1 MQFSRTFLSAFLL
14 VFVLAASPAL
24 GAPRHGGDD
33 DGGRDRDGDRDG
45 DRDRGNDDRP
55 PTVPGPRHVPWA
67 NVILDTVKQ
76 FVRNPH
82 NKYTYSRSYR
92 HCTTAAGTDTGAGA
106 GADEC
111 STVSYGGGASPAS
124 LSWPVA
130 ARRRAETDSVE
141 DVDPFV
147 GMRSRG
153 LMCSCGGWGWGWE
166 EWEWESRDGAVM
178 VELAGMSGVGSR
190 MRGAHGCSR
199 AKNAWMLDA
208 FVRPPRPHV
217 PFGRK
222 AEELFLS
229 VPNAASAINA
239 SRQYAGKPHLAGS
252 DGDLQTAM
260 DFLALLQRELNISKP
275 SSAPI
280 FPAGSEASRNAT
292 LSISNLT
299 EPTAWIDV
307 YYPVM
312 NTPVSHSLEILDGD
326 SVAWKAQL
334 EEVVDHPDKD
344 GDAWAYSD
352 AVPAWH
358 GLSRG
363 GQAEGKLIYANYG
376 SKSDYDD
383 LVEKG
388 VNFTG
393 AIVLARYGGIF
404 RGLKVKGA
412 QELGAAGILIYSDPR
427 DDGSVTTANGYQAYA
442 LGTPRPARNPT
453 SVQRG
458 SVQFLSIYP
467 GDPTTPG
474 YPAYENSTRT
484 NGTNIPDIPS
494 LPISWT
500 NAQVLLKE
508 IEGGKGRTVRLVNS
522 VDDKVIPIWNPMG
535 VIPGYIKDEVVIIG
549 NHRDAWVLGAADP
562 TSGTASVHEVIRGFG
577 ALLKEGW
584 KPLRTIVFAS
594 WDAEEYGLIGSTEW
608 GEDFKDWIKENVVA
622 YLNLDSSVSGSRFD
636 ARASPSLSHL
646 VRSTAEQIPHPY
658 DPTRTLWDAS
668 EDSGTY
674 LGEDT
679 EGDVWAEATDSIG
692 VKPLGSGSDFTVFLQ
707 HIGVASA
714 DAGGFGATRSDPVY
728 HYHSV
733 YDSEPWME
741 TYGDIGFLKHVAVS
755 KNLGLQALRIA
766 NAIVLPFNTTH
777 YAFQLDEYLD
787 IVEAL
792 ASQSPVVPNLAPLRA
807 SIKALQFASLK
818 LDHEKFYAEKYL
830 RRLIRRWRWWHH
842 CKKTVKKFGM
852 KVKNVLGFKSE
863 EEVHS
868 KEIHMPEY
876 TAANG
881 QRIRPR
887 VGRYPAWLKEQEEK
901 AKEEA
906 AWPPHLPHPHLPHPH
921 SFPHALFFIPLAFR
935 SPLGFARRT
944 SHFGF
949 LPAHSYTTL
958 HIYLYPSSFISHSP
972 HPASACMHIRPV
984 PPTRPCTCPVSV
996 CPHAHTYIHSLPF
1009 SSLELV
1015 HT

>member
-1 MQFSRTFLSAFLL
+1 MA
-14 VFVLAASPAL
+14 
-24 GAPRHGGDD
+24 
-33 DGGRDRDGDRDG
+33 
-45 DRDRGNDDRP
+45 DDRSVTQPLLSEEEKDVETLAP
-55 PTVPGPRHVPWA
+55 PVTHEQRTPKSKRARIVKVVHRVVLFALLWTVIHRWLFGLALKGIRT
-67 NVILDTVKQ
+67 NQ
-76 FVRNPH
+76 QEGEVR
-82 NKYTYSRSYR
+82 K
-92 HCTTAAGTDTGAGA
+92 
-106 GADEC
+106 
-111 STVSYGGGASPAS
+111 
-124 LSWPVA
+124 
-130 ARRRAETDSVE
+130 
-141 DVDPFV
+141 
-147 GMRSRG
+147 
-153 LMCSCGGWGWGWE
+153 
-166 EWEWESRDGAVM
+166 
-178 VELAGMSGVGSR
+178 
-190 MRGAHGCSR
+190 AHGCSR

-222 AEELFLS
+222 AEELYLS

-260 DFLALLQRELNISKP
+260 DFLALLQRELNITKP
-275 SSAPI
+275 ASAPI

-326 SVAWKAQL
+326 SVAWKADL

-363 GQAEGKLIYANYG
+363 GTAEGKLIYANYG
-376 SKSDYDD
+376 SKSDYDE

-427 DDGSVTTANGYQAYA
+427 DDGSVTTANGYKAYPE
-442 LGTPRPARNPT
+442 GPARNPT

-484 NGTNIPDIPS
+484 NGSNIPDIPS

-508 IEGGKGRTVRLVNS
+508 IQGGKEGRTVRLVNN

-577 ALLKEGW
+577 ALLRQGW

-608 GEDFKDWIKENVVA
+608 GEDFKDWIKDNVVA
-622 YLNLDSSVSGSRFD
+622 YLNLDSSVGGSRFG
-636 ARASPSLSHL
+636 ASASPSLSHF

-658 DPTRTLWDAS
+658 DPTRTLWDAT
-668 EDSGTY
+668 EDSGSY
-674 LGEDT
+674 FGEDA
-679 EGDVWAEATDSIG
+679 EDEVQAEATDNLG
-692 VKPLGSGSDFTVFLQ
+692 VRPLGSGSDYTVFLQ

-714 DAGGFGATRSDPVY
+714 DAGGFGATRSDAVY

-777 YAFQLDEYLD
+777 YAFQLDAYLD
-787 IVEAL
+787 EVEAL
-792 ASQSPVVPNLAPLRA
+792 ASQSAVAPNLAPLRA

-818 LDHEKFYAEKYL
+818 LDHEKFYAEEYL
-830 RRLIRRWRWWHH
+830 KRLIRRWRRWHH
-842 CKKTVKKFGM
+842 CKKTIKKFGM
-852 KVKNVLGFKSE
+852 KVKNVLGLKKAE

-868 KEIHMPEY
+868 KEILMPEY
-876 TAANG
+876 VAANG

-921 SFPHALFFIPLAFR
+921 WPRPPKGPGRKILRAVKHIREINKKLSTFESGFIHEGGIKDR
-935 SPLGFARRT
+935 EWYKHLGVAPGKWLGYGAT
-944 SHFGF
+944 T
-949 LPAHSYTTL
+949 LPALTEAITIEKNTTL
-958 HIYLYPSSFISHSP
+958 AEYEAERLKGAIEKITAALK
-972 HPASACMHIRPV
+972 A
-984 PPTRPCTCPVSV
+984 
-996 CPHAHTYIHSLPF
+996 
-1009 SSLELV
+1009 
-1015 HT
+1015 